1 MIPHMYPFV
10 EVGHAGTRLRR
21 TYNAGFK
28 DALDLGGC
36 PSRKILHCLKH
47 ENHKLYINGKVI
59 KCADRKPTEV
69 R

>member
-1 MIPHMYPFV
+1 MQALV
-10 EVGHAGTRLRR
+10 CVGLITPVLRMPWTSAGALRV
-21 TYNAGFK
+21 
-28 DALDLGGC
+28 
-36 PSRKILHCLKH
+36 KILHCLKH